1 MDPNIRKEDFPLF
14 KYYEFDVG
22 ALCQLASKMRREI
35 ACSCDL
41 NQRPKRGGFNWTV
54 FILFEDG
61 LQWVLRSPVVQDSPE
76 LSNESVSKL
85 LASEAATLK
94 YLKAY
99 TDITV
104 PDVYSYCAY
113 RNNPLRIPYILMS
126 KAEGKTLETMWG
138 GSDLHNRLDSLEI
151 NKVMSQLGQ
160 VTWKLAQVRFAQIG
174 PLSEEDGFFV
184 IGECLSKGHIQH
196 KRHSLKGIHRGP
208 FISENEFYRSL
219 IATLIKHANML
230 PLAHHCF
237 AAPVPSRNDYPN
249 KDQWDGARDL
259 WNEFLTIGQKADGA
273 TNRVDYIIASHA
285 LNRLISQYASNW
297 SEIASSPSFPLCHP
311 DLTTNNIFVD
321 DQYNITCI
329 IDWAFATTVPIPLLL
344 SPPGFPQ
351 SRHKLDER
359 FCLSFRDGFQV
370 AAALN
375 AANPPVGLSVPKALR
390 CVTNSQFAWCL
401 TRFLVFDSTDDLS
414 LFRTMWE
421 SIYPSAPK
429 LESYFFSQRGL
440 KFYLTLHKRIRL
452 EDLSETQIQ
461 QSENDLF
468 TEPLVRHLTMI
479 SGWGFNYDP
488 SRLSG
493 LRDTEQILITDR
505 WLWRWL
511 MEFRKQQCERFGIE
525 DTL

>member
-61 LQWVLRSPVVQDSPE
+61 LQWVLRSPVVQNSPE

-104 PDVYSYCAY
+104 PDVYSYC
-113 RNNPLRIPYILMS
+113 
-126 KAEGKTLETMWG
+126 
-138 GSDLHNRLDSLEI
+138 
-151 NKVMSQLGQ
+151 
-160 VTWKLAQVRFAQIG
+160 
-174 PLSEEDGFFV
+174 
-184 IGECLSKGHIQH
+184 
-196 KRHSLKGIHRGP
+196 
-208 FISENEFYRSL
+208 ENEFYRSL

-321 DQYNITCI
+321 DQYSITCI